1 MQTIGLTY
9 DPKSRLLTADS
20 EGAGTTIDDCAVTFS
35 IEPITGAT
43 LYLVCGVTICDGAR
57 RYRPPLKFSDE
68 GTVRLPLQV
77 LSACRGGTLP
87 VNLLVQHDTGQREGS
102 RNQIVFDVT
111 VLPDAFDELGA
122 AYGSDLMLRSDSWAW
137 ISAMRY
143 HEDSF
148 AVYEGTLYQ
157 SLQDDNVGHVPS
169 EEDSLWW
176 VPVGVDGLSPSVSWE
191 DDVLVVTGAD
201 GVHRSPPLTGPQ
213 GEKGDKGDKGD
224 TGEQGFSV
232 TAEWQGDQLAVTDKD
247 GTELSQHLTGP
258 QGPQGIQGIQ
268 GIQGVPGV
276 SPTFEWQGT
285 TLVITD
291 VEGQKS
297 QDLKGEK
304 GDQGIQGPQGIQGD
318 TGEQGP
324 QGIQGIQGPK
334 GDRGEPFTVDKVY
347 ESVDAM
353 NAGYATDGVPV
364 GGFVVITTG
373 DVEDEDNAKL
383 YVKGDTAYEFITD
396 MSGAQGIQ
404 GPQGE
409 QGPQGPAGPQGPKGD
424 TGDAGQMDAAL
435 DAESTNGLQNK
446 VITENIDR
454 IDTELDGKAEASALS
469 SHVQN
474 TSNPH
479 GVTKSQIGLGNVD
492 NTADADKP
500 VSSAMQ
506 TALNLKADKTQLAD
520 YVPNTRTING
530 KQLNANIVL
539 SASDVGALPED
550 THIPDDVTVD
560 AALSGTSE
568 NPVQNKVVKQAL
580 DGKQPTGNYALKS
593 EIPDV
598 SGFETSAHAEETYAT
613 KTELSTGLGSK
624 VDKVN
629 GKGLSTNDYTTTEKQ
644 KLQGIESGAEVN
656 IIESV
661 KVDGVALTVKDKA
674 VDITMPDAEVVQN
687 ADGII
692 VGSTALQDATT
703 SQDGLMTRA
712 QVTALGKKAEVVNV
726 AQLPSTGINETA
738 LYTVPDPDSD
748 EANGRKGYVRV
759 NGQWCP
765 LSGSGGGGIDFFI
778 HFSVTA
784 SAGSPDLSGIQVT
797 AASSTHTTSAETDA
811 EGKCDLI
818 VKQGL
823 TYTVSCSKT
832 NYVFASTPTV
842 QITDINQD
850 ASTTCYVKP
859 KITVNVGGV
868 NVNNRTVTLTPQGG
882 GSPLTKSTGSG
893 SSVTFEGLEITTY
906 TITCDYPAGQGV
918 SPASDTQTTA
928 AGGSYTKSFTV
939 LSKPSLTVTVG
950 SATGNVANRTIT
962 ATPSSGSTVTAQTN
976 GSGVATLTLMA
987 GVAYTV
993 ACDSPSGYFAVS
1005 SQQTNLAAG
1014 ADSDMSFTLQRKPQV
1029 TVTVTDASGG
1039 GNQSGRTVQM
1049 SNGTDTQTQTTSS
1062 GGTCSF
1068 TANGTGSYTFT
1079 ITNIPEGASVATVT
1093 QSLAADGVYN
1103 VAMTISFGWK
1113 VSMTF
1118 NANTFKTD
1126 PTGCLAY
1133 ADDAAGMTPMANS
1146 NSSLAKV
1153 SNFGSWDKE
1162 CDLYKDLFYATF
1174 TDQGELHEVLNPED
1188 LTLTEDGGASH
1199 ITTENTMLC
1208 IPTMYMKGE
1217 SAKLSIS
1224 SKSDEGTAYA
1234 HTIDGQVYDYLAL
1247 GVYHG
1252 YVQSGKLKSI
1262 SGVLPT
1268 KSTTRANFR
1277 TYARANTVQNGVAI
1291 QQNYH
1296 QRKLLNQIG
1305 CFFPCKSFDGQ
1316 RKIGQGGHSYSSN
1329 TTGTMNKMGMF
1340 AGNVNGTSSAVKA
1353 LVENPWGSQYEFID
1367 DFVVMARA
1375 VYVGQNSNPTDDT
1388 NNKTNIGSMK
1398 DTGFCT
1404 TILTSDQAWG
1414 LPNDSSG
1421 SNSVGLCD
1429 YHWVDAGSN
1438 YLGYVGGN
1446 SDNVSNGNA
1455 GPSYLNAYNDFSNSN
1470 TNIGARLTNLQI
1482 NTSQHHNLTLHA
1494 ALPLGKT

>member
-68 GTVRLPLQV
+68 GTVKLPLQV

-122 AYGSDLMLRSDSWAW
+122 AYGSDLMLRSDSWEW

-169 EEDSLWW
+169 EKDSLWW
-176 VPVGVDGLSPSVSWE
+176 VPVGVDGLSPSVAWE
-191 DDVLVVTGAD
+191 DDVLVVTDAD

-213 GEKGDKGDKGD
+213 GIQGDTGPQGVPGVSPTFVWQGTTLVVTDVTGQHSQDLKGEKGDKGDQGIQGLKGD
-224 TGEQGFSV
+224 TG
-232 TAEWQGDQLAVTDKD
+232 A
-247 GTELSQHLTGP
+247 

-268 GIQGVPGV
+268 GV
-276 SPTFEWQGT
+276 
-285 TLVITD
+285 
-291 VEGQKS
+291 
-297 QDLKGEK
+297 K
-304 GDQGIQGPQGIQGD
+304 GD
-318 TGEQGP
+318 
-324 QGIQGIQGPK
+324 K
-334 GDRGEPFTVDKVY
+334 GDPFSVSKVY
-347 ESVDAM
+347 DSIDAM
-353 NAGYATDGVPV
+353 NAGYATDGVPI

-373 DVEDEDNAKL
+373 DVDDEDNAKV
-383 YVKGDTAYEFITD
+383 YCKGDTAYEYITD

-409 QGPQGPAGPQGPKGD
+409 QGPQGPVGPQGPKGD
-424 TGDAGQMDAAL
+424 TGDAGVMDAAL
-435 DAESTNGLQNK
+435 DLDSTNGVQNK
-446 VITENIDR
+446 IITENINR
-454 IDTELDGKAEASALS
+454 IDDELGTKAAASDLS
-469 SHVQN
+469 SHVSSK
-474 TSNPH
+474 SNPH
-479 GVTKSQIGLGNVD
+479 AVTKSQVGLGNVD
-492 NTADADKP
+492 NTSDLNKP
-500 VSSAMQ
+500 VSTATQ
-506 TALNLKADKTQLAD
+506 TALNLKADKSELTG
-520 YVPNTRTING
+520 YVPASRTING
-530 KQLNANIVL
+530 KSLLDNIEL
-539 SASDVGALPED
+539 TPADVGA
-550 THIPDDVTVD
+550 
-560 AALSGTSE
+560 
-568 NPVQNKVVKQAL
+568 
-580 DGKQPTGNYALKS
+580 QPAGNYALKS

-598 SGFETSAHAEETYAT
+598 SGFETSTHASSTYAT
-613 KTELSTGLGSK
+613 KTELTDGLGSK

-644 KLQGIESGAEVN
+644 KLQGIATGAQVN
-656 IIESV
+656 VLESV
-661 KVDGVALTVKDKA
+661 KVDGVALTVTNKA

-687 ADGII
+687 TEGIT
-692 VGSTALQDATT
+692 VGTTALQDATT
-703 SQDGLMTRA
+703 SQDGLMTKEL
-712 QVTALGKKAEVVNV
+712 VTSLGQKARIQNLSS
-726 AQLPSTGINETA
+726 LPLQGLDPLS

-748 EANGRKGYVRV
+748 NENGRKAYVV
-759 NGQWCP
+759 VDGVACP
-765 LSGSGGGGIDFFI
+765 ISGSGGGVDFFI

-784 SAGSPDLSGIQVT
+784 SAGSPDLSGITVT
-797 AASSTHTTSAETDA
+797 ATATGHTTSAETNA
-811 EGKCDLI
+811 QGKCDLV

-832 NYVFASTPTV
+832 NYVFSSTPTV

-868 NVNNRTVTLTPQGG
+868 NVSNRTITLTPQGG

-939 LSKPSLTVTVG
+939 LTKPSLTVTVG
-950 SATGNVANRTIT
+950 SATGNIANRTIT

-993 ACDSPSGYFAVS
+993 SCDSPSGYFAVS

-1014 ADSDMSFTLQRKPQV
+1014 ADSDMSFTLQRKPLV
-1029 TVTVTDASGG
+1029 TVNVTDESGG
-1039 GNQSGRTVQM
+1039 GYQSGRTVQM
-1049 SNGTDTQTQTTSS
+1049 SNGTDTQTQTSS
-1062 GGTCSF
+1062 SAGTCSF
-1068 TANGTGSYTFT
+1068 TANGTGVYNFDV
-1079 ITNIPEGASVATVT
+1079 TNVPEGATVATVSQT
-1093 QSLAADGVYN
+1093 LEADGTY
-1103 VAMTISFGWK
+1103 TITLKISFGWK
-1113 VSMTF
+1113 LSMAF
-1118 NANTFKTD
+1118 DANVFKTD
-1126 PTGCLAY
+1126 PSGCLTY
-1133 ADDAAGMTPMANS
+1133 ADDAVGMTPMANT
-1146 NSSLAKV
+1146 NTSLAKV
-1153 SNFGSWDKE
+1153 SNFGSWTKQ
-1162 CDLYKDLFYATF
+1162 CDLYKDMFYATF
-1174 TDQGELHEVLNPED
+1174 TDEGELHEVLNPDD
-1188 LTLTEDGGASH
+1188 LTLTEDGAASH

-1208 IPTMYMKGE
+1208 IPTIYMKGTE
-1217 SAKLSIS
+1217 TKLTVS
-1224 SKSDEGTAYA
+1224 SKSDEGTAQA
-1234 HTIDGQVYDYLAL
+1234 HTIDGQVYGHLAVA
-1247 GVYHG
+1247 VYQG
-1252 YVQSGKLKSI
+1252 YVQGGKLKSI

-1277 TYARANTVQNGVAI
+1277 TYARANTVQDGVAL
-1291 QQNYH
+1291 QQNYYM
-1296 QRKLLNQIG
+1296 RKLLNQIG

-1340 AGNVNGTSSAVKA
+1340 AGNVNGTTSAVKA
-1353 LVENPWGSQYEFID
+1353 LTENPWGSQYEFID

-1398 DTGFCT
+1398 DSGFCN
-1404 TILTSDQAWG
+1404 TILTTDQAWG
-1414 LPNDSSG
+1414 LPNDNAG
-1421 SNSVGLCD
+1421 ANSTGLCD
-1429 YHWVDAGSN
+1429 YHWVDSGSN

-1470 TNIGARLTNLQI
+1470 TNLGARLTNLQI